1 MHFIIQKYF
10 KSIPLLYKFWFK
22 INNNKLILPGKSVS
36 LYFDGYPRS
45 GNTYFTNILIELY
58 PNLKFSHHLH
68 TISPIKLAIKN
79 KIPVI
84 IIIRDPL
91 ECIAS
96 LYVMK
101 SPNNLQDRKLL
112 NRLIYDYIE
121 YFNFILLKKKI
132 ITFVSFNKVIKNPK
146 TFIDILAKT
155 NTSIVNQSDYQK
167 LHDILQNKSLQ
178 LKQKNMTED
187 HATKYSS
194 TPNEI
199 RTSLK
204 KIINEKIMKHP
215 KINEAIALFDA
226 INNC

>member
-1 MHFIIQKYF
+1 MHFMIRKYF

-22 INNNKLILPGKSVS
+22 FNSSNLKLPSKNDS

-45 GNTYFTNILIELY
+45 GNTYITNILFELY
-58 PNLKFSHHLH
+58 PKLKFSHHLH
-68 TISPIKLAIKN
+68 TIATIKLAIKI

-84 IIIRDPL
+84 IIIRNPL
-91 ECIAS
+91 DCIAS

-121 YFNFILLKKKI
+121 YFNFILSKKKL
-132 ITFVSFNKVIKNPK
+132 ITFVFFDKVIKNPK
-146 TFIDILAKT
+146 IFIDILAET
-155 NTSIVNQSDYQK
+155 NTSLVKQSDYQK
-167 LHDILQNKSLQ
+167 LLDILDNKSLQ
-178 LKQKNMTED
+178 FKQKEMTEQ
-187 HATKYSS
+187 HAIKYSS
-194 TPNEI
+194 TPNET

-204 KIINEKIMKHP
+204 KIIKEKIMTHP
-215 KINEAIALFDA
+215 KINEAIALFDE